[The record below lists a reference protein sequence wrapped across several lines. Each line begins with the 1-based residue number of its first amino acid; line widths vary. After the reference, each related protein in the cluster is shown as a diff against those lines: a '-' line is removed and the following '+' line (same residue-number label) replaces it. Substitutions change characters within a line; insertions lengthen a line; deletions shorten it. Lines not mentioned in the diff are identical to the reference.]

1 MAKKIKKTTI
11 NGRSREKIRR
21 MCIRLDKVSAA
32 LLGLA
37 GISLALIWN
46 QPYDL
51 ATTEPSGFP
60 ALFLLVLAGLP
71 LELLEGVFRFIDQPE
86 LVRICGSF
94 TMLGGG
100 AFFTVILLWGVSRW
114 VILRRYG
121 LSGVKIA
128 ISLIR
133 ILVLWGI
140 FQICCFLAAS
150 AFEDS
155 SDDAVKQHMKHDASK
170 SAADKK

>member
-32 LLGLA
+32 LLVLS

-60 ALFLLVLAGLP
+60 ALFLLAGMGGFLMNSFKCRTQRVFCI
-71 LELLEGVFRFIDQPE
+71 LTIAGIFLTVELYPH
-86 LVRICGSF
+86 VRHCFAAGK
-94 TMLGGG
+94 
-100 AFFTVILLWGVSRW
+100 
-114 VILRRYG
+114 ILRTARREP
-121 LSGVKIA
+121 L
-128 ISLIR
+128 R
-133 ILVLWGI
+133 
-140 FQICCFLAAS
+140 FLGFAQR
-150 AFEDS
+150 DN
-155 SDDAVKQHMKHDASK
+155 D
-170 SAADKK
+170 

>member
-51 ATTEPSGFP
+51 ATTAPSGYP

-133 ILVLWGI
+133 SLVLWGI
-140 FQICCFLAAS
+140 FQICCFLAR
-150 AFEDS
+150 
-155 SDDAVKQHMKHDASK
+155 MKFLCTISG
-170 SAADKK
+170 SLRRNLQYFLL